1 MTRKEIEREKKDF
14 ITFIVM
20 GILMHIVAIYMI
32 IAQFIPEVTTAG
44 ILKAIFFGILITG
57 VFVAY
62 WINMSRYA
70 KAIKKAEK
78 KLEGK

>member
-1 MTRKEIEREKKDF
+1 MTRKEIESEKKEF

-78 KLEGK
+78 KLENK